1 MRLSGKCSNQWMC
14 GLSIVNH
21 VFSCG
26 FDRCPRLP
34 QDWLFPTLGRYQG
47 VHVSLCLSLS
57 LSVCVGNS
65 FKNLG
70 FLCNK
75 SILSWSV
82 EIYTVGKKSEFRYY
96 LNFYSFW
103 LVSGSYQNILGH
115 ALSLILV
122 RNRHRCPLVK
132 HRVTTGTLTLLHIFF
147 WR

>member
-21 VFSCG
+21 AFSCG

-34 QDWLFPTLGRYQG
+34 QDWLFLTLGRYQG
-47 VHVSLCLSLS
+47 VHVSLCLCLF
-57 LSVCVGNS
+57 LCVCVQGIVLKIWDFYVISHIILVSGNLHS
-65 FKNLG
+65 R
-70 FLCNK
+70 
-75 SILSWSV
+75 
-82 EIYTVGKKSEFRYY
+82 KKSEFRYY

-103 LVSGSYQNILGH
+103 LVSGSYQNILGP

-122 RNRHRCPLVK
+122 GNRHRCPLVK
-132 HRVTTGTLTLLHIFF
+132 HRANTGILTLLHIFF